1 MTLQE
6 LQAQVLQLPLKE
18 RWQLVQQLLGSIQQ
32 ETIGSGLSLEHEQAF
47 PQIQYRVGTS
57 GQASASIKGTG
68 IRIQTM
74 VIAKADWGW
83 DVSKIADEYN
93 LSTAQVA
100 EALSFYEAHKA
111 EIDDAIASEAA
122 LEAASYA

>member
-18 RWQLVQQLLGSIQQ
+18 RWQLVQQLLGSIQK
-32 ETIGSGLSLEHEQAF
+32 ETLRSGLSLEHEQAF
-47 PQIQYRVGTS
+47 PQIQYRMGTS

-68 IRIQTM
+68 IRIQTI
-74 VIAKADWGW
+74 VIAQADWGW
-83 DVSKIADEYN
+83 DVSKIADEYG
-93 LSTAQVA
+93 LSTAQVS
-100 EALSFYEAHKA
+100 EALRFYEVHKA

-122 LEAASYA
+122 LEAASYV

>member
-18 RWQLVQQLLGSIQQ
+18 RWQLVQHLLGSIQQ
-32 ETIGSGLSLEHEQAF
+32 ETLGAGPTLEHEQAF
-47 PQIQYRVGTS
+47 PQIQYRMGTS

-68 IRIQTM
+68 IRIQTI
-74 VIAKADWGW
+74 VIAQADWDW
-83 DVSKIADEYN
+83 NVSKIADEYD
-93 LSTAQVA
+93 LSATQVS
-100 EALSFYEAHKA
+100 EALRFYEVHKA

-122 LEAASYA
+122 LEAASYV